1 MSTGTNKQ
9 RITTNNGIISENN
22 TDLANLKTRINAL
35 PTSGDTTATA
45 EDIALGKTAV
55 SKGVKLTGTMQ
66 PGIDTSDA
74 TATASDIVSDRTAY
88 VNGQKITG
96 SVVRYNSLNKNAGN
110 AIDRGTTIEV
120 IGNTGEVPLFL
131 SSSSMLYMNCEQSK
145 IANAINLQAN
155 NIKSGVSILGVTGT
169 YEGLDTSDA
178 TVLSQDMAY
187 GRTAYA
193 RGELITGTAMFVD
206 TPNWTQLG
214 YDTVPEALIADFNY
228 SKNKLDNW
236 NPQNIYDCANDTTLK
251 YLPVLDL
258 SLYDGYAGVFSG
270 CTNLTTVSHLIL
282 NETVYI
288 VDDMFANCP
297 SLSNE
302 SLRNI
307 ITMLSA
313 ENMQHVYI
321 KTLKK
326 MGLSAEQAAIC
337 ETFDEWALAVE
348 QGWSTGYES

>member
-74 TATASDIVSDRTAY
+74 T
-88 VNGQKITG
+88 
-96 SVVRYNSLNKNAGN
+96 
-110 AIDRGTTIEV
+110 
-120 IGNTGEVPLFL
+120 
-131 SSSSMLYMNCEQSK
+131 
-145 IANAINLQAN
+145 
-155 NIKSGVSILGVTGT
+155 
-169 YEGLDTSDA
+169 
-178 TVLSQDMAY
+178 VLSQDMAY

-193 RGELITGTAMFVD
+193 RGELITGTAWFVD
-206 TPNWTQLG
+206 TPNWKQLG
-214 YDTVPEALIADFNY
+214 YDDVPADLIADFNY

-258 SLYDGYAGVFSG
+258 SLYDGYSGVFSG

-321 KTLKK
+321 KTLKR